1 MKGPILDTMKSAKVA
16 LDIAKVSVTD
26 AKEALE
32 CIDEINSEHSNSG
45 QNSHA
50 SCPNSQRDYSQMV
63 NPTNQDNSQ
72 EDPKEVARLYLQNAR
87 EDAISKESAY
97 NSCEHDLQAFRSI
110 NLTTV
115 EEFVQHGKDSVDGIF
130 LDFKH
135 LFVAKNGDYHNI
147 AVAYTSAEVLNPI
160 SAATMSVVE
169 ITDAMKDLGSH
180 LGIDEFCEGH
190 GIIDDMIL
198 EIGTY
203 KKIATSVNDAFWNIL
218 DGSSMYDEKL
228 VSRIAKVKIADN
240 ITWKDDPLQTA
251 RHAWE
256 FWRVHRK
263 NVAIFHIANAACL
276 IALVQIS
283 SASVERTFSQMKQI
297 QDSCGDSMLE
307 ETCFGRVCE
316 RCNTYKVLQKRGR

>member
-1 MKGPILDTMKSAKVA
+1 M
-16 LDIAKVSVTD
+16 
-26 AKEALE
+26 
-32 CIDEINSEHSNSG
+32 
-45 QNSHA
+45 
-50 SCPNSQRDYSQMV
+50 
-63 NPTNQDNSQ
+63 
-72 EDPKEVARLYLQNAR
+72 
-87 EDAISKESAY
+87 
-97 NSCEHDLQAFRSI
+97 
-110 NLTTV
+110 

-135 LFVAKNGDYHNI
+135 LFIAQNGDYHNI

-180 LGIDEFCEGH
+180 FGIDEFREGH

-203 KKIATSVNDAFWNIL
+203 KRIATSANDAFWNTL

-228 VSRIAKVKIADN
+228 VSRIAKGKIADN
-240 ITWKDDPLQTA
+240 VTWKYDPIETA
-251 RHAWE
+251 RRVWE

-263 NVAIFHIANAACL
+263 NVAIFHIAKAARL

-283 SASVERTFSQMKQI
+283 SASVERIFSQMKQI

-307 ETCFGRVCE
+307 ETFFGRVCE
-316 RCNTYKVLQKRGR
+316 RCNTYEVLQKRGT